1 MSYSQIVCITFDIVE
16 YLNQE
21 YIDCTAPINKYV
33 DSIEIP
39 YSLCYDTIIEDCVN
53 DTGYSFEENNGYFN
67 LDLSS
72 KFENIC
78 SDVLISYLKT
88 RNKEIYKP
96 IHVDKFVFENT
107 LKLIDFLG
115 IDIPVVIYNNRK
127 KQCVYIKS
135 PQTRKYHPD
144 QEYLKFISSEQK
156 ATRHPVLN
164 ISDIDGSDIYDDE
177 FYISDDDSD
186 SGVDDVVNE

>member
-16 YLNQE
+16 YHNQE
-21 YIDCTAPINKYV
+21 YMDCTAPINKYV

-39 YSLCYDTIIEDCVN
+39 YSLCYDTIIEDCIN
-53 DTGYSFEENNGYFN
+53 DIGFSFEENNGYFN

-96 IHVDKFVFENT
+96 IHVDKFAFENT

-127 KQCVYIKS
+127 NQCVYIKS
-135 PQTRKYHPD
+135 PKTNQYHPNR
-144 QEYLKFISSEQK
+144 EYYKIISAEKKKSK
-156 ATRHPVLN
+156 LPPVLN
-164 ISDIDGSDIYDDE
+164 IDDLYYNMYYGMYDD
-177 FYISDDDSD
+177 DDDED
-186 SGVDDVVNE
+186 MYDVVNE